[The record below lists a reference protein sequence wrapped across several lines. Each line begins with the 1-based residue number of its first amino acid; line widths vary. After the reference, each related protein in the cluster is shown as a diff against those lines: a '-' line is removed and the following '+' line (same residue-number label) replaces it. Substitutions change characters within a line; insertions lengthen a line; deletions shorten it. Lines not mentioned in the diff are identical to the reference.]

1 MALWV
6 RNGSILRTF
15 DLSPSLCNSC
25 SAQDV
30 SDEGV
35 QEVGGQ
41 TGCYGVFA

>member
-1 MALWV
+1 M
-6 RNGSILRTF
+6 GSNLRTF